1 MVSQAFYR
9 DWSAA
14 RRSRQQ
20 AKTYDTRS
28 KDVTLTRITKSGSLS
43 KMKDD
48 TRQFHSIEEAADY
61 VRRVHSLNPTRTLRY
76 AVSWPGMEPHEL
88 EVK

>member
-14 RRSRQQ
+14 RRHRQQ
-20 AKTYDTRS
+20 MKTYDTRS
-28 KDVTLTRITKSGSLS
+28 MDVTLTRITKSGSLS
-43 KMKDD
+43 KMKGD
-48 TRQFHSIEEAADY
+48 TQQFRNIEDAADY
-61 VRRVHSLNPTRTLRY
+61 VRRVRALNPTQTLRY
-76 AVSWPGMEPHEL
+76 AIKWPGMEPHEL